1 VQLLVGLG
9 NPGAKYEATR
19 HNIGF
24 RFLDM
29 LAESEGMRFSAAP
42 RFHAETAT
50 WESPRGRVL
59 LVKPQTFMN
68 NSGEAIGPL
77 AHFYKVST
85 DNIFSVYDDL
95 DLPSG
100 KTRLKRGGGHGG
112 HNGLKSLNTH
122 LPDANYTRIKIGIGR
137 PPHGEVTAW
146 VLGKADEGDR
156 ADEARVFDALY
167 NEILTILDGD
177 IAKAANS
184 IHLKLQ
190 QGAQA

>member
-9 NPGAKYEATR
+9 NPGSKYEETR

-24 RFLDM
+24 RFLDE
-29 LAESEGMRFSAAP
+29 LARKEGLRFSAAP

-50 WESPRGRVL
+50 WESPDGRIL

-68 NSGEAIGPL
+68 NSGEAVGPL
-77 AHFYKVST
+77 AHFYKVT
-85 DNIFSVYDDL
+85 TADVFVVYDDL

-100 KTRLKRGGGHGG
+100 KTRLKKGGGHGG
-112 HNGLKSLNTH
+112 HNGLKSLNAH
-122 LPDANYTRIKIGIGR
+122 LPDTEYTRIKIGIGR
-137 PPHGEVTAW
+137 PPSGDVTPW
-146 VLGKADEGDR
+146 VLGRADEGGR
-156 ADEARVFDALY
+156 ADEARVFAALY
-167 NEILTILDGD
+167 EETLAIMSGD
-177 IAKAANS
+177 IAKAANR